1 MTNSTP
7 VCQVTI
13 CILKESVAYAY
24 QLKTERTFSFIFK
37 FLWQITHIFHRCK
50 HKKNQY
56 NNPTFPCKK
65 YDKGL
70 KNTTVLIG
78 WYIRNQV
85 YLVNYTDTHD
95 KSALYCLPEDHDFD
109 DDLKKKNPSTFLV
122 SVICYGS
129 QLGKDYR
136 LPHCRRRTHSL
147 YVFNTCNL
155 DFSPLCANF
164 LRPYSLIPKWAIY
177 PSNEIH
183 GMLRFWSPQKGFLC
197 CANKKLKSA
206 AHHTPFT
213 KSSAIQNYTT
223 NWLALLTQKPFK

>member
-1 MTNSTP
+1 MWHRAEKYKGAYRMRHTKSSLFGKLHGYTW
-7 VCQVTI
+7 QVSLLLLTWR
-13 CILKESVAYAY
+13 SW
-24 QLKTERTFSFIFK
+24 FWWWF
-37 FLWQITHIFHRCK
+37 
-50 HKKNQY
+50 
-56 NNPTFPCKK
+56 
-65 YDKGL
+65 
-70 KNTTVLIG
+70 
-78 WYIRNQV
+78 
-85 YLVNYTDTHD
+85 
-95 KSALYCLPEDHDFD
+95 
-109 DDLKKKNPSTFLV
+109 KKKNPSTFLV

-183 GMLRFWSPQKGFLC
+183 GMLRFYSPQKGFLC
-197 CANKKLKSA
+197 YANKKLKLA

-213 KSSAIQNYTT
+213 KSSAIQKITLQIG
-223 NWLALLTQKPFK
+223 WLY